1 MLLLLVALIVVP
13 IVELAV
19 ILQVGQELGVLNTIA
34 LLVLMSVAGSW
45 LIKREGLG
53 VLRRAQRALASGR
66 MPAVELVDGIL
77 IVVAGALLLTPGF
90 VTDGVGFALLLPP
103 VRAVVRRVVAGRLRR
118 RVAVTGVID
127 L

>member
-1 MLLLLVALIVVP
+1 MLLVLALIVVP

-19 ILQVGQELGVLNTIA
+19 ILQVGQEVGVLNTIG

-53 VLRRAQRALASGR
+53 VLRRGQAALAAGR
-66 MPAVELVDGIL
+66 MPAVELVDGVLIL
-77 IVVAGALLLTPGF
+77 VAGALMLTPGF

-103 VRAVVRRVVAGRLRR
+103 VRAVVRRSVARRLRR